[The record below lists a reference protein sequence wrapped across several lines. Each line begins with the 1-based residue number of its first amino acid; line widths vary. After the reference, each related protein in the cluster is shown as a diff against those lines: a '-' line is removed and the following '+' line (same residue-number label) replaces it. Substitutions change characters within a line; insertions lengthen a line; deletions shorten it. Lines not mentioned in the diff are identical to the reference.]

1 MPASLVR
8 QALLRG
14 FVILLFGLAGAALAS
29 TGAFAQGDAPQ
40 ATAEPGPDAGP
51 VDATVDA
58 TADLLLNA
66 TAEAQIQ
73 SCADC
78 HEDLVSASEGGA
90 HAQAYADPVFQT
102 AWDAQNNTPM
112 CLECHTTGFET
123 RTGEYVH
130 EGVTCE
136 ACHGETPANHP
147 DEPLLVEPGLDVC
160 AECHTTTFAEWKI
173 SAHGAQQLACTTCHN
188 PHPQTLRFDSADELC
203 LDCHSDD
210 PRDDYAHLTHVDQN
224 CTDCHWFRPSEEDLL
239 AHYTSGNLFPTGH
252 TAEVETQA
260 CVTCHGE
267 LVEATE
273 TPGEQP
279 QTEITLSS
287 EHPLLEAQVRIQE
300 LEAEVKTARAQGD
313 NSATL
318 RLVQG
323 LILGLAVGAVVVAL
337 ASRFRHRR
345 TPTIQ
350 DREE

>member
-1 MPASLVR
+1 MSASLVR

-14 FVILLFGLAGAALAS
+14 LIILFFGLAGAALAS
-29 TGAFAQGDAPQ
+29 TGAFAQGDTPE
-40 ATAEPGPDAGP
+40 ATAQPEPVEPTGAATDA
-51 VDATVDA
+51 
-58 TADLLLNA
+58 LLDG

-78 HEDLVSASEGGA
+78 HVDVVSAWEGGA
-90 HAQAYADPVFQT
+90 HSRAYDDPVFQT
-102 AWDAQNNTPM
+102 AWGAQDNDPM
-112 CLECHTTGFET
+112 CLECHTTGFDA
-123 RTGEYVH
+123 RTGSYVH
-130 EGVTCE
+130 VGVTCE

-147 DEPLLVEPGLDVC
+147 DEPLIVEPGLEVC
-160 AECHTTTFAEWKI
+160 AGCHTTTFAEWRA
-173 SAHGAQQLACTTCHN
+173 SAHGEQQLACTTCHN
-188 PHPQTLRFDSADELC
+188 PHPQTLRFDSANALC
-203 LDCHSDD
+203 LNCHDED
-210 PRDDYAHLTHVDQN
+210 ARDDFAHLAHVDQN

-252 TAEVETQA
+252 TAHVETQA

-267 LVEATE
+267 LVATE
-273 TPGEQP
+273 AAPTDTISTGV
-279 QTEITLSS
+279 TLSS

-313 NSATL
+313 NNATL

-345 TPTIQ
+345 TSTIN